1 MLLFGVAVRLLIWF
15 VICCGCLLYVCD
27 CLVFLVNFG
36 WVWFSCSGFRF
47 VDFCCG
53 FVIVGFCVFC
63 LSAWLFVC
71 GFDVGYGCN
80 CFRCLLVNSVV
91 VLIFCC

>member
-1 MLLFGVAVRLLIWF
+1 MLLFGVVARLLIWF
-15 VICCGCLLYVCD
+15 VVCCGCLLYVCD

-36 WVWFSCSGFRF
+36 WVGFSCSGFRF
-47 VDFCCG
+47 VNFLLWVCGCC
-53 FVIVGFCVFC
+53 FCVFC
-63 LSAWLFVC
+63 LSAWLFAW
-71 GFDVGYGCN
+71 GFDVGHGCN